1 MSRKY
6 PNKLR
11 GICLL
16 YSSCAL
22 FSSRICIFVPEGH
35 FHQILTYC
43 VAFNSVRVA
52 SGGLDSTVRVWD
64 AGMGVRTL
72 SMFFL
77 IIILTGF
84 LYDYRMSSS
93 SSMPSANLELSPT
106 GTTLA
111 TAVPTGD

>member
-1 MSRKY
+1 MPIILILCFIFPVVY
-6 PNKLR
+6 
-11 GICLL
+11 
-16 YSSCAL
+16 AFL
-22 FSSRICIFVPEGH
+22 FQKDFFIR
-35 FHQILTYC
+35 YC
-43 VAFNSVRVA
+43 VAFNGVRVA

-64 AGMGVRTL
+64 AGMAVRTL

-106 GTTLA
+106 GTILA